1 MKQFLTIITLTASLC
16 CHAQRR
22 PLQPITATVDFVYRN
37 EGGGG
42 EVTLKRKL
50 MYNNTGYSYYMGK
63 FEVLPDSL
71 VVGKVITLYPGN
83 DSYGVVFKQIRFKSK
98 NIK

>member
-1 MKQFLTIITLTASLC
+1 MKHLLTIFAAAFCLT
-16 CHAQRR
+16 CHAQKRK
-22 PLQPITATVDFVYRN
+22 PQPIKATVDFVLKN

-42 EVTLKRKL
+42 EVVVKRKL
-50 MYNNTGYSYYMGK
+50 MYNNSGYSYYMAK
-63 FEVLPDSL
+63 MEMLPDSL

-83 DSYGVVFKQIRFKSK
+83 DSCGILFKQIRFRNK

>member
-22 PLQPITATVDFVYRN
+22 PLQPITATVDYVLRN

-42 EVTLKRKL
+42 EVTVKRKL
-50 MYNNTGYSYYMGK
+50 MYNNRGYAWYSAR

-71 VVGKVITLYPGN
+71 KVGKVITLYPGN
-83 DSYGVVFKQIRFKSK
+83 DSCGVLFRQIRFRNK
-98 NIK
+98 NVR